1 MIQDI
6 YELLH
11 KRPFHPFVVRSTD
24 GREYPVPSVDHASV
38 NPAKTRV
45 TIYDDADGWALLS
58 LAHIAGVAGKEDADT
73 RS

>member
-1 MIQDI
+1 MIGDI
-6 YELLH
+6 YQLLH
-11 KRPFHPFVVRSTD
+11 KRPFQPFVVRSTD
-24 GREYPVPSVDHASV
+24 GREYPVPTVDHASV

-58 LAHIAGVAGKEDADT
+58 LAHIGGVAGQEGADA

>member
-11 KRPFHPFVVRSTD
+11 KRPFQPFVFQSSD
-24 GREYPVPSVDHASV
+24 GREYAVPSVDHASV

>member
-11 KRPFHPFVVRSTD
+11 KRPFQPFVVRSTD
-24 GREYPVPSVDHASV
+24 GREYPVPTVDHALV